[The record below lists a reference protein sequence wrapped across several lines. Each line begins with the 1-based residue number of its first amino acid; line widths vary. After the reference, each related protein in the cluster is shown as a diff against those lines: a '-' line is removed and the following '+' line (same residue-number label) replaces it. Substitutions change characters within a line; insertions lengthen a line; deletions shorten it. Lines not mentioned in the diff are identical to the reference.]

1 MDINDNK
8 LKRFYT
14 VSAAIGYIL
23 CSLYAFIYCAS
34 YGLVHLH
41 LPILSESVLSGMF
54 DDFFYFS
61 EATIVV
67 LLVFAIVCVG
77 VISRAPVHRV
87 RQRTPPAAVQAL
99 DHSVCSV
106 WLKLRGIRQLYNRS
120 APVLHRAGGS
130 IPSDWRL
137 YRRALRAQREELLKV
152 KAFAAENISRKCL
165 REQDKPNKYQSRY
178 HCDAGSVCYL
188 SLLFSHCE
196 QQPEQPQHP
205 PRFFCLRIE
214 IIASTTSRT
223 ITVIITKSTGF
234 MLSGSLSDKRRTRRA
249 TRQRTAG

>member
-1 MDINDNK
+1 M
-8 LKRFYT
+8 
-14 VSAAIGYIL
+14 
-23 CSLYAFIYCAS
+23 
-34 YGLVHLH
+34 H
-41 LPILSESVLSGMF
+41 
-54 DDFFYFS
+54 
-61 EATIVV
+61 
-67 LLVFAIVCVG
+67 G

-87 RQRTPPAAVQAL
+87 RQRAPPAAVQTFN
-99 DHSVCSV
+99 HSVCRV
-106 WLKLRGIRQLYNRS
+106 RLKLRGIRQARHGFAYI
-120 APVLHRAGGS
+120 LHRAGGS

-137 YRRALRAQREELLKV
+137 YRRALRAQREELRKA
-152 KAFAAENISRKCL
+152 KAFATENISRKCL

-196 QQPEQPQHP
+196 QQPEHPEQPEHP

-214 IIASTTSRT
+214 TIASTTSRA
-223 ITVIITKSTGF
+223 ITAIITKSTGF